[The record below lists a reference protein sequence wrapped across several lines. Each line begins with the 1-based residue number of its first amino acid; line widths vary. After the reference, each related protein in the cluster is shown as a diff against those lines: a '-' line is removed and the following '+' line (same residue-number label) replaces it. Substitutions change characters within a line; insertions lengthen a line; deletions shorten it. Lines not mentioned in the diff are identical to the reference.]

1 MLSDSASLILS
12 TTSTVNPVV
21 FANPTTKSR
30 FSFNINLKNV
40 MGEMW
45 NKYDQFAL
53 KVVSFSTVG
62 SVTLPNNVYGTM
74 CWNLRGLEWVNIF
87 NENTGTFNNQQWAP
101 IVFSNIITAVPTTN
115 PLITNTGQSYNFKKG
130 NEAVTLD
137 FAQSYSDTS
146 SENGFSG
153 NPNQLPVS
161 YIYNDIEFHFLFEPV
176 IPGKMNECACFL
188 FNNFITNSNLGRV
201 MSSDRK
207 IFSYPN
213 FNMQKLCSM
222 FWDKHTDFE
231 IQMAQSMQR
240 GGQNLSADNRV
251 LTLQMS
257 GLNFVNNGTKQS
269 NAETRLNLS
278 TDNALLGTLIVP
290 SVGNETNVLMSYP
303 VAPVQFK
310 KDQDTVP
317 LTITYK
323 NIDNRMLFAA
333 NLTSNDM
340 YQIVFFVKPI
350 YGVEKGTLNLSVG
363 GLSSSITNPLG
374 FVNADY
380 TTATWK
386 NVNIKQV
393 CRSMW
398 DKYDRFNIFLTQA
411 TYGAGA
417 GNATNAAC
425 MLQLEG
431 FDLINQLSLTQSNRQ
446 NQVATLGSFYMSP
459 TPSTDPRTIGIMSS
473 AITTFYK
480 KDFVDL
486 TLNAIPLGTT
496 AFSSQFPLGAS
507 FTFTIVGVP
516 KDKEEPQQLKENRMF

>member
-21 FANPTTKSR
+21 FANPITKSR

-62 SVTLPNNVYGTM
+62 SVSLPDNNYGTM

-101 IVFSNIITAVPTTN
+101 IVFSSITNASPTTN

-137 FAQSYSDTS
+137 FAQSYNDTGS
-146 SENGFSG
+146 VNGFSG
-153 NPNQLPVS
+153 NPDQLPVS
-161 YIYNDIEFHFLFEPV
+161 YTYNDIEFHFLFEPV

-231 IQMAQSMQR
+231 IQMAQTMQR
-240 GGQNLSADNRV
+240 GGQTILSDSRV
-251 LTLQMS
+251 LNLQMS

-269 NAETRLNLS
+269 NAQTRLNLS
-278 TDNALLGTLIVP
+278 TDNALLGGLIVP
-290 SVGNETNVLMSYP
+290 GAANETYIQMAYP

-323 NIDNRMLFAA
+323 NFDNSTLFTTTL
-333 NLTSNDM
+333 NSNNM

-350 YGVEKGTLNLSVG
+350 YGVEKGTLNLTVG
-363 GLSSSITNPLG
+363 GLTDSITNPLG
-374 FVNADY
+374 FVNTGY

-398 DKYDRFNIFLTQA
+398 DKYDRFNIFLTQIQYA
-411 TYGAGA
+411 AAA

-431 FDLINQLSLTQSNRQ
+431 FDFINQLSLTASNRQ
-446 NQVATLGSFYMSP
+446 NQVATLGSFYISA
-459 TPSTDPRTIGIMSS
+459 SADPRAIGVMSS

-480 KDFVDL
+480 TDFVDL
-486 TLNAIPLGTT
+486 TLTAIPLGTT
-496 AFSSQFPLGAS
+496 AFSSQLPLSGN